1 MTADLLAD
9 ACTALADRLTAG
21 LAAHAPVADPAA
33 GPAGT
38 GTPVAVGARGQAVGV
53 GVGVA
58 EDRAPARAGAAVDIG
73 APGARGQAGGVAG
86 PAPAR
91 AVPAVVVSALG
102 VRDELTL
109 PASDFDGPSTETVGV
124 RVYGHHTVVGPF
136 APGGRA
142 GCGRCL
148 ARRWQSVRAR
158 ALREAL
164 ETGTGTRAAG
174 RPPRATAFGVDG
186 LAALI
191 AAHHQ
196 RAGAGGGKTGGDS
209 RLPYAFLV
217 DMETLRVTRFA
228 FVPDAE
234 CPQCGERAADTA
246 EGARIGFA
254 PSPKPAPDVFR
265 ARPAD
270 DYDVPFEAFVN
281 PAAGMLGPSVVPDL
295 ISASTSSTVGSFLLR
310 SGDYLRE
317 CFWGGHT
324 PRYRSSERVG
334 LLEGLERFAGMR
346 PRGKRTDVTAAYSEL
361 ASDEAVLDPRTCGL
375 YTDDFH
381 RAEPGVRPFD
391 PERPIPWV
399 WGWSLRDQR
408 PVLVPEILAYYH
420 APGGLEN
427 RFVQES
433 SNGCASGGSLA
444 EAVYF
449 GLMEVVERDAF
460 LLGWYA
466 KAPLPEID
474 ASGSGSPET
483 RAMIDRLAMY
493 GYRARFF
500 DTRVTFPIP
509 VVTAVAERIDGGLG
523 RLCFGAGAGLDPEAA
538 LAAGLCEIA
547 TDAVNLRRRT
557 ARDEPRLRALA
568 ADFGRVQVLHDHPLL
583 YGLPEMA
590 VHADFLLRGDDRPR
604 VALGDLTTTGV
615 GAIPP
620 ADDLADD
627 VTACVEAVA
636 KAGFDVIAVDQTM
649 PEQRAL
655 GFHTAGVI
663 VPGLLPID
671 FGWRRQRARHMSRTR
686 TALREA
692 GLRER
697 DLTADELNQAPH
709 PFP

>member
-1 MTADLLAD
+1 
-9 ACTALADRLTAG
+9 
-21 LAAHAPVADPAA
+21 
-33 GPAGT
+33 
-38 GTPVAVGARGQAVGV
+38 GA
-53 GVGVA
+53 
-58 EDRAPARAGAAVDIG
+58 
-73 APGARGQAGGVAG
+73 
-86 PAPAR
+86 
-91 AVPAVVVSALG
+91 
-102 VRDELTL
+102 
-109 PASDFDGPSTETVGV
+109 
-124 RVYGHHTVVGPF
+124 
-136 APGGRA
+136 
-142 GCGRCL
+142 
-148 ARRWQSVRAR
+148 
-158 ALREAL
+158 
-164 ETGTGTRAAG
+164 GTRAAG
-174 RPPRATAFGVDG
+174 RPPRVTAFGIDG

-191 AAHHQ
+191 AAHHEQ
-196 RAGAGGGKTGGDS
+196 GGTEDGKTGGDS

-234 CPQCGERAADTA
+234 CPRCGERAADTA
-246 EGARIGFA
+246 EGARIAFA

-361 ASDEAVLDPRTCGL
+361 SDREAVLDPRACGL

-408 PVLVPEILAYYH
+408 PLLVPEILAYYH

-474 ASGSGSPET
+474 ASGSGRPET

-568 ADFGRVQVLHDHPLL
+568 ADFDRVQVLHDHPLL

-590 VHADFLLRGDDRPR
+590 AHADFLLRGDRPR
-604 VALGDLTTTGV
+604 VALRDLTATGV
-615 GAIPP
+615 GAVPP

-692 GLRER
+692 GLHER
-697 DLTADELNQAPH
+697 DVTADELNQAPH